1 MSIAQLKAISAL
13 DLPLIVDCVDELL
26 GVRSLIDGG
35 LVVGCGG
42 VIEFLPCGRPVVAQP
57 AVIRDITPL
66 GVRFL
71 GTPDS
76 LMDALA
82 ELL

>member
-1 MSIAQLKAISAL
+1 MSIAQLKAVSAL

-35 LVVGCGG
+35 LIVGCGG
-42 VIEFLPCGRPVVAQP
+42 AIEILPCGRTVVVQP

-71 GTPDS
+71 GIPDS
-76 LMDALA
+76 FIDPLA
-82 ELL
+82 DML